1 MAYVG
6 RAVFFI
12 KERRIMFKTG
22 DIIDG
27 RYEIKEQIGA
37 GGGGTVYKAYD
48 KSMRMDV
55 AIKLVKDLLLTSS
68 ELEVRT
74 EVDLI
79 KRLKHKYLPTVY
91 NFVESDNAVYMVME
105 YIDGH
110 DIKALSD
117 MGRTFNEDTII
128 RCGIQICEALDELHS
143 QKPPIIHGDIK
154 PSNIMLT
161 PADNICL
168 IDFNISSVMK
178 GNKAILHGYSKG
190 YAAPEQTYTRN
201 GYKQLVEKP
210 VVDEY
215 HEETRYL
222 FDETAMGKTT
232 MLDPAVISDG
242 NAQGPAYIDVRT
254 DIYGVGAVLY
264 FMLTG
269 YAPVGGNVDFTDIKV
284 SKKLRNII
292 LKAMAP
298 QPYDR
303 FMTAA
308 EMKKALES
316 DKPVAVPQRKKTAER
331 TEKKMS
337 ADINLPDSEEKKLS
351 PKTIRMC
358 ALSLCAVAVLFSVAI
373 YGKNRADGDIS
384 VSQADTSTE
393 SLTET
398 ASAETTV
405 TTVTSTVSET
415 TTETTKVTTT
425 MGEHPIWPN
434 TNAPKNTSVTTTT
447 GEHPIWPNTNAPK
460 NTAAQTAA
468 PATAKTT
475 AQTTVPTTAKTTAKT
490 MVVTTVPTT
499 VKTTAATTV
508 PTTAKTTAKTT
519 TAKTTAKPAAT
530 TKVTSSGNETVKIGN
545 KSYKTDITELDLSN
559 QRLSDKELKNI
570 SNLPKLRKL
579 NISGNKLSNLNVIG
593 YHSEM
598 VALDISSNPFNAKY
612 NNCSISSYF
621 PNLVLLNASDINSNS
636 NGYFLD
642 FGGCNKLTKLNIRN
656 SNIQGYFEI
665 KNNVTVLLISGVQE
679 DYGPSFRNL
688 KNISVLEADYD
699 DFTGVDQMILLD
711 RLIDSPLSVLY
722 LKSNAKVEQA
732 RIDEMQ
738 QYVGDNFAIYLD
750 DGDPL
755 DERYTFP
762 DVMSVY

>member
-316 DKPVAVPQRKKTAER
+316 DKPVAAPQRKKTAER

-384 VSQADTSTE
+384 VSQTDTSTE

-490 MVVTTVPTT
+490 TVVTTVPTT

-508 PTTAKTTAKTT
+508 PTTAKTTAKT
-519 TAKTTAKPAAT
+519 AAKPAAT
-530 TKVTSSGNETVKIGN
+530 TSMITIAGKKYPSDS
-545 KSYKTDITELDLSN
+545 KSLDLSN
-559 QRLSDKELKNI
+559 CNVKDSDLKV
-570 SNLPKLRKL
+570 LTKFKKLEKL
-579 NISGNKLSNLNVIG
+579 NLSGNKITDISPIADIKTLRG
-593 YHSEM
+593 
-598 VALDISSNPFNAKY
+598 LDISNNPISELPY
-612 NNCSISSYF
+612 NLF
-621 PNLVLLNASDINSNS
+621 DLPELTLLNASDTTIQSIFVYGYIPTQLKYLNLRNTNTAFVEFVDFKFNTCATNLETLIVSNTYYYFLTPDINSS
-636 NGYFLD
+636 NYNLEKFEIEYDHLTYKN
-642 FGGCNKLTKLNIRN
+642 GGDDALNLEVELAMLNRLKELYLISDKNLRE
-656 SNIQGYFEI
+656 SAIEEIQGY
-665 KNNVTVLLISGVQE
+665 
-679 DYGPSFRNL
+679 
-688 KNISVLEADYD
+688 
-699 DFTGVDQMILLD
+699 
-711 RLIDSPLSVLY
+711 
-722 LKSNAKVEQA
+722 
-732 RIDEMQ
+732 
-738 QYVGDNFAIYLD
+738 VGDDCKIYVNKKC
-750 DGDPL
+750 P
-755 DERYTFP
+755 FP